1 MKNFGSIFLAAVLG
15 SICTIATFQWLDKDE
30 NKGVKLEYLAGTPA
44 TKVAYSVNENGEPIP
59 LDFTDAA
66 EKVMPAVVYIQS
78 TQDARGEEQSQSN
91 DLFREF
97 F

>member
-15 SICTIATFQWLDKDE
+15 SVCTIATFQWLDKDE

-44 TKVAYSVNENGEPIP
+44 TKVAYSVNENGEAIP

-66 EKVMPAVVYIQS
+66 EKVISRLGHRRNLFARSVSRNAVG
-78 TQDARGEEQSQSN
+78 TLA
-91 DLFREF
+91 
-97 F
+97 